1 MSKIAFLILAAG
13 KSKRMKTS
21 IPKVLHKICGKSM
34 ISYILNAIEPFASDI
49 GIVIGFN
56 GELVKKEVGDGP
68 VYIEQPLQKGTGD
81 AVRVAKDFWNKYE
94 TLIVLPGDVPF
105 LSYHTIKRLLDVH
118 FEEKNVVTLLTA
130 FLDNPSGYGRMVRD
144 ENGRL
149 IKIVEEKDATPE
161 EREIK
166 EVNGGVYCF
175 DVEFLDK
182 SILKLDSNNVQGE
195 YYLPDLIK
203 IAVDSSLKVGTF
215 QVEDSFEIMGIND
228 RRALAQAD
236 RELRRRINDR
246 LMLECGVTLL
256 DPENTYISPDVK
268 IGMDTVIYPMTFIEG
283 NSIIGERCVIGPN
296 VRIVDSFIGNGV
308 KIRENVVI
316 EESRISD
323 NCEIGP
329 FAYLRPETVLD
340 EEAYVGKFV
349 EVKKSFIGKKSKVP
363 HLSYIGDATIG
374 ERVNVGAGTIT
385 CNYDGFKKNPTYIED
400 DVFIGSDTML
410 VAPVRVGKGA
420 ITGAGSVITKDVPPD
435 SLAVARAKQVNI
447 EGWAKRRRR
456 GEERKDG

>member
-161 EREIK
+161 ERKIK